1 MKATRAVC
9 AALFGVLS
17 LTSCASIQRSAL
29 RAAADIL
36 ASPEGAGT
44 FTSDDDPQLVADS
57 LPLAL
62 KLHEVLL
69 QKNPRNHALAAATGR
84 NYVMYSGAFVQMPA
98 DMLDDEEWRLANSE
112 RQRAKK
118 LFRRGRGY
126 LLEALELRHP
136 GFGAALDLGD
146 YDGAAS
152 MLTES
157 DASTAYWAGLG
168 WLAMAA
174 ADPFDMETAASL
186 DKAVLLLY
194 RSLELD
200 NTDPGV
206 HDAMIQVNLSLP
218 SAVTAAMRSR
228 APNAAAFIDSYY
240 DAAGAG
246 GEARGRALFHYGR
259 AVTLAGGAN
268 AAGPNLT
275 MASALAVK
283 EQDVPAFREYLN
295 RALAV
300 DAQAHP
306 ETRLM
311 TIIHQNRAQWM
322 LENME
327 NFFLVDF

>member
-1 MKATRAVC
+1 MKATRAVF

-17 LTSCASIQRSAL
+17 LTSCASVRRAAI
-29 RAAADIL
+29 RAAADML
-36 ASPEGAGT
+36 SSPEGAGT

-69 QKNPRNHALAAATGR
+69 EQDPRNHDLAAAAGR
-84 NYVMYSGAFVQMPA
+84 NYIMYSGAFVQMPA
-98 DMLDDEEWRLANSE
+98 DMLDDEEWHLANRE

-118 LFRRGRGY
+118 LFQRGRDY
-126 LLEALELRHP
+126 LLRALELRHP
-136 GFGAALDLGD
+136 GFGEALDLGD
-146 YDGAAS
+146 YDAAAA

-174 ADPFDMETAASL
+174 ADPFHMETAASL
-186 DKAVLLLY
+186 DKAALLLY

-200 NTDPGV
+200 NTNPGV
-206 HDAMIQVNLSLP
+206 HDAMIQVHLSLP
-218 SAVTAAMRSR
+218 SAVTAAMRVR
-228 APNAAAFIDSYY
+228 APAAAAFIDNYY

-246 GEARGRALFHYGR
+246 TEARGRALFHYGR

-283 EQDVPAFREYLN
+283 EQDVPAFREYLD

-300 DAQAHP
+300 DADAHP

-311 TIIHQNRAQWM
+311 TIIHQNRARWM

-327 NFFLVDF
+327 NFFLGDF